1 MVSLMRFHRLR
12 GLSKRSVMVL
22 AALLASIAAGI
33 GLLYLTAP
41 KPLDPGI
48 VGMVWQPDNKTVGIK
63 GDWQKLGVRELL
75 VQWSVVDDQAFIP
88 GTGLPSVPVLP
99 DWPRIAKEPWAQDV
113 ILGLAGYFS
122 ENRSRDNIEQ
132 LAAVSERI
140 AKLPTPLHVTGWYF
154 PAEVDPSWTRAKE
167 LPALLAK
174 LPRPLW
180 ISVYDGANIGPAATA
195 DWLKQWLP
203 DDIGVF
209 FQDGVGVYARTAPVA
224 RTYADT
230 LRQRLGKDR
239 VRIIAEAFRPQ
250 LGGGFRSATVAELK
264 MQLAAYDGYPLYLF
278 DGPHYVTPE
287 MVEGLVKVGSGR
299 P

>member
-1 MVSLMRFHRLR
+1 MKIVGRTPRRATLGVL
-12 GLSKRSVMVL
+12 LL
-22 AALLASIAAGI
+22 AATLVTG
-33 GLLYLTAP
+33 TAMFYATTQ
-41 KPLDPGI
+41 KRLDPGI
-48 VGMVWQPDNKTVGIK
+48 VGIVWQPDNKTVGIK
-63 GDWQKLGVRELL
+63 GQWDQLGARELL
-75 VQWSVVDDQAFIP
+75 VQWTVVDDQAFVP

-99 DWPRIAKEPWAQDV
+99 DWARISKEPWAQDV
-113 ILGLAGYFS
+113 IIGLAGYFS

-140 AKLPTPLHVTGWYF
+140 AELPTPLHVTGYYF

-230 LRQRLGKDR
+230 LRERLGKDR
-239 VRIIAEAFRPQ
+239 VRIIVEAFRPNY
-250 LGGGFRSATVAELK
+250 GGGFRSATAAELK
-264 MQLAAYDGYPLYLF
+264 PQLAAYDGYPLYLF
-278 DGPHYVTPE
+278 DGPHYVTPA
-287 MVEGLVKVGSGR
+287 LVKALAK
-299 P
+299 

>member
-1 MVSLMRFHRLR
+1 MKIFGKTISRVT
-12 GLSKRSVMVL
+12 L
-22 AALLASIAAGI
+22 AAGLLAATLVSGTSV
-33 GLLYLTAP
+33 LYVTQSR
-41 KPLDPGI
+41 PLDPGI

-63 GDWQKLGVRELL
+63 GDWHKLGARELL
-75 VQWSVVDDQAFIP
+75 VQWTVVDDQAFVP

-99 DWPRIAKEPWAQDV
+99 DWNRIAKEPWAQDV
-113 ILGLAGYFS
+113 IVGLAGYFS

-132 LAAVSERI
+132 LAKVSERI

-224 RTYADT
+224 RPYADA
-230 LRQRLGKDR
+230 LRKSLGKDR
-239 VRIIAEAFRPQ
+239 VRIIAEAFRPNY
-250 LGGGFRSATVAELK
+250 GGGFRSATAAELK
-264 MQLAAYDGYPLYLF
+264 PQLAAYDGYPLYLF

-287 MVEGLVKVGSGR
+287 LVKQLAR
-299 P
+299 

>member
-1 MVSLMRFHRLR
+1 LKILGKTLSHASLGVL
-12 GLSKRSVMVL
+12 LL
-22 AALLASIAAGI
+22 AATLGTGTAM
-33 GLLYLTAP
+33 LYVTAV

-48 VGMVWQPDNKTVGIK
+48 VGIVWQPDNKTVGIK
-63 GDWQKLGVRELL
+63 GDWQKLGARELL
-75 VQWSVVDDQAFIP
+75 VQWTVVDDQAFVP
-88 GTGLPSVPVLP
+88 GTGLPNVPVLP
-99 DWPRIAKEPWAQDV
+99 DWARIAKEPWAQDV
-113 ILGLAGYFS
+113 IVGLAGYFS

-140 AKLPTPLHVTGWYF
+140 AKLPTPLHVTGYYF

-224 RTYADT
+224 RTYADA
-230 LRQRLGKDR
+230 LRERLGKDR
-239 VRIIAEAFRPQ
+239 VRIIVEAFRPNY
-250 LGGGFRSATVAELK
+250 GGGFRSATAAELK
-264 MQLAAYDGYPLYLF
+264 PQLAAYDGYPLYLF
-278 DGPHYVTPE
+278 DGPHYVTPA
-287 MVEGLVKVGSGR
+287 LVKALAK
-299 P
+299 

>member
-1 MVSLMRFHRLR
+1 MKILGKTISRAT
-12 GLSKRSVMVL
+12 SVV
-22 AALLASIAAGI
+22 ALLAATLVSGTTM
-33 GLLYLTAP
+33 LYVTQS

-48 VGMVWQPDNKTVGIK
+48 VGIVWQPDNKTVGIK
-63 GDWQKLGVRELL
+63 GDWQKLGARELL
-75 VQWSVVDDQAFIP
+75 VQWTVVDDQAFVP

-99 DWPRIAKEPWAQDV
+99 DWARIAKEPWAQDV
-113 ILGLAGYFS
+113 IVGLAGYFS

-132 LAAVSERI
+132 LAAMSERI
-140 AKLPTPLHVTGWYF
+140 AKLPIPVHVTGWYF

-224 RTYADT
+224 RTYADA
-230 LRQRLGKDR
+230 LRKLLGKNR
-239 VRIIAEAFRPQ
+239 VRIIAEAFRPNY
-250 LGGGFRSATVAELK
+250 GGGFRSATAAELK
-264 MQLAAYDGYPLYLF
+264 PQLAAYDGYPLYLF

-287 MVEGLVKVGSGR
+287 LVKELAR
-299 P
+299 

>member
-1 MVSLMRFHRLR
+1 MKILGKTISRAT
-12 GLSKRSVMVL
+12 SVV
-22 AALLASIAAGI
+22 ALLAATLVSGTTM
-33 GLLYLTAP
+33 LYVTQS

-48 VGMVWQPDNKTVGIK
+48 VGIVWQPDNKTVGIK
-63 GDWQKLGVRELL
+63 GDWQKLGARELL
-75 VQWSVVDDQAFIP
+75 VQWTVVDDQAFVP

-99 DWPRIAKEPWAQDV
+99 DWARIAKEPWAQDV
-113 ILGLAGYFS
+113 IVGLAGYFS

-132 LAAVSERI
+132 LAAMSERI
-140 AKLPTPLHVTGWYF
+140 AKLPIPVHVTGWYF

-224 RTYADT
+224 RTYADA
-230 LRQRLGKDR
+230 LRKRLGKNR
-239 VRIIAEAFRPQ
+239 VRIIAEAFRPNY
-250 LGGGFRSATVAELK
+250 GGGFRSATAAELK
-264 MQLAAYDGYPLYLF
+264 PQLAAYDGYPLYLF

-287 MVEGLVKVGSGR
+287 LVKELAR
-299 P
+299 

>member
-1 MVSLMRFHRLR
+1 MKILGSTPRRATLGVLL
-12 GLSKRSVMVL
+12 L
-22 AALLASIAAGI
+22 AATLVTG
-33 GLLYLTAP
+33 TAMFYATTQ
-41 KPLDPGI
+41 KRLDPGI
-48 VGMVWQPDNKTVGIK
+48 VGIVWQPDNKTVGIK
-63 GDWQKLGVRELL
+63 GQWDQLGARELL
-75 VQWSVVDDQAFIP
+75 VQWTVVDDQAFVP
-88 GTGLPSVPVLP
+88 GTGLPTVPVLP
-99 DWPRIAKEPWAQDV
+99 DWARIAKEPWAQDV
-113 ILGLAGYFS
+113 IIGLAGYFS

-140 AKLPTPLHVTGWYF
+140 ARLPTPLHVTGYYF

-230 LRQRLGKDR
+230 LRERLGKDR
-239 VRIIAEAFRPQ
+239 VRIIVEAFRPNY
-250 LGGGFRSATVAELK
+250 GGGFRSATAAELK
-264 MQLAAYDGYPLYLF
+264 PQLAAYDGYPLYLF
-278 DGPHYVTPE
+278 DGPHYVTPA
-287 MVEGLVKVGSGR
+287 LVKALAK
-299 P
+299 

>member
-1 MVSLMRFHRLR
+1 MKILGKTISRAT
-12 GLSKRSVMVL
+12 SVV
-22 AALLASIAAGI
+22 ALLAATLVSGTTM
-33 GLLYLTAP
+33 LYVTQS

-48 VGMVWQPDNKTVGIK
+48 VGIVWQPDNKTVGIK
-63 GDWQKLGVRELL
+63 GDWQKLGARELL
-75 VQWSVVDDQAFIP
+75 VQWTVVDDQAFVP

-99 DWPRIAKEPWAQDV
+99 DWARIAKEPWAQDV
-113 ILGLAGYFS
+113 IIGLAGYFS

-132 LAAVSERI
+132 LAAMSERI
-140 AKLPTPLHVTGWYF
+140 AKLPIPVHVTGWYF

-224 RTYADT
+224 RTYADA
-230 LRQRLGKDR
+230 LRKRLGKNR
-239 VRIIAEAFRPQ
+239 VRIIAEAFRPNY
-250 LGGGFRSATVAELK
+250 GGGFRSATAAELK
-264 MQLAAYDGYPLYLF
+264 PQLAAYDGYPLYLF

-287 MVEGLVKVGSGR
+287 LVKELAR
-299 P
+299 

>member
-1 MVSLMRFHRLR
+1 LKILGKTLSRASLGVL
-12 GLSKRSVMVL
+12 LL
-22 AALLASIAAGI
+22 AATLGTGTAM
-33 GLLYLTAP
+33 LYVTAV

-48 VGMVWQPDNKTVGIK
+48 VGIVWQPDNKTVGIK
-63 GDWQKLGVRELL
+63 GDWQKLGARELL
-75 VQWSVVDDQAFIP
+75 VQWTVVDDQAFVP
-88 GTGLPSVPVLP
+88 GTGLPNVPVLP
-99 DWPRIAKEPWAQDV
+99 DWARIAKEPWAQDV
-113 ILGLAGYFS
+113 IVGLAGYFS

-140 AKLPTPLHVTGWYF
+140 AKLPTPLHVTGYYF
-154 PAEVDPSWTRAKE
+154 PAEVDPIWTRAKE

-224 RTYADT
+224 RTYADA
-230 LRQRLGKDR
+230 LRERLGKDR
-239 VRIIAEAFRPQ
+239 VRIIVEAFRPNY
-250 LGGGFRSATVAELK
+250 GGGFRSATAAELK
-264 MQLAAYDGYPLYLF
+264 PQLAAYDGYPLYLF
-278 DGPHYVTPE
+278 DGPHYVTPA
-287 MVEGLVKVGSGR
+287 LVKALAK
-299 P
+299 

>member
-1 MVSLMRFHRLR
+1 M
-12 GLSKRSVMVL
+12 
-22 AALLASIAAGI
+22 
-33 GLLYLTAP
+33 LYVTQS

-48 VGMVWQPDNKTVGIK
+48 VGIVWQPDNKTVNIK
-63 GDWQKLGVRELL
+63 GDWQKLGARELL
-75 VQWSVVDDQAFIP
+75 VQWTVVDDQAFVP

-99 DWPRIAKEPWAQDV
+99 DWKRIAKEPWAQDV
-113 ILGLAGYFS
+113 IVGLAGYFS

-132 LAAVSERI
+132 LAKVSERI

-224 RTYADT
+224 RTYADA
-230 LRQRLGKDR
+230 LRKSLGKDR
-239 VRIIAEAFRPQ
+239 VRIIAEAFRPNY
-250 LGGGFRSATVAELK
+250 GGGFRSATAAELK
-264 MQLAAYDGYPLYLF
+264 PQLAAYDGYPLYLF

-287 MVEGLVKVGSGR
+287 LVKELAR
-299 P
+299 

>member
-1 MVSLMRFHRLR
+1 MKILGKTISRAT
-12 GLSKRSVMVL
+12 SVV
-22 AALLASIAAGI
+22 ALLAATLVSGTTM
-33 GLLYLTAP
+33 LYVTQS

-48 VGMVWQPDNKTVGIK
+48 VGIVWQPDNKTVGIK
-63 GDWQKLGVRELL
+63 GDWQKLGARELL
-75 VQWSVVDDQAFIP
+75 VQWTVVDDQAFVP

-99 DWPRIAKEPWAQDV
+99 DWARIAKEPWAQDV
-113 ILGLAGYFS
+113 IVGLAGYFS

-132 LAAVSERI
+132 LAAMSERI
-140 AKLPTPLHVTGWYF
+140 AKLPIPLHVTGWYF

-224 RTYADT
+224 RTYADA
-230 LRQRLGKDR
+230 LRKRLGKNR
-239 VRIIAEAFRPQ
+239 VRIIAEAFRPNY
-250 LGGGFRSATVAELK
+250 GGGFRSATAAELK
-264 MQLAAYDGYPLYLF
+264 PQLAAYDGYPLYLF

-287 MVEGLVKVGSGR
+287 LVKELAR
-299 P
+299 